1 MSAEN
6 NLTNEKWR
14 QALRETVGER
24 GLSQSQVAR
33 RAGISKSQLSRVL
46 NGKSNLTANTFEK
59 LASVLG
65 LTTIDLVVDR
75 HRVEGTVGTMS
86 ELNLALQEFP
96 HPLREGLQR
105 VFWGIVSTT
114 RQAYHLDNPDLQ

>member
-1 MSAEN
+1 M
-6 NLTNEKWR
+6 
-14 QALRETVGER
+14 
-24 GLSQSQVAR
+24 SQSQVAR

-46 NGKSNLTANTFEK
+46 GGKSNLTMGTFEK
-59 LASVLG
+59 LAFVLG
-65 LTTIDLVVDR
+65 LTTVDLVVDR

-105 VFWGIVSTT
+105 VFWDIT
-114 RQAYHLDNPDLQ
+114 RVLRNSYQAGRFDQ